1 MNNMTKYQHLRTL
14 KTSVSGRL
22 LYLILM
28 DITDTNGAVVIPQK
42 RISHATGLAKSTVS
56 RNLRRLRD
64 EGYISIVAQ
73 HHSDNGRAA
82 NKYILR

>member
-14 KTSVSGRL
+14 RTSVSGRL

-28 DITDTNGAVVIPQK
+28 DTTDTNGAVVIPQK
-42 RISHATGLAKSTVS
+42 RISNATGLAQSTVS

-64 EGYISIVAQ
+64 EGYIGIFPQ
-73 HHSDNGRAA
+73 HHSDGGRAG
-82 NKYILR
+82 NRYVIR